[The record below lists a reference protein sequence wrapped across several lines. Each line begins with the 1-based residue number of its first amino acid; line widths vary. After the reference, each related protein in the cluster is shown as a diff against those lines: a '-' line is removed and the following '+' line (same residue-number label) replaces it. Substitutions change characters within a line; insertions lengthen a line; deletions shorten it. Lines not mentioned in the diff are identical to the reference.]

1 MKKKY
6 LLLLPEIILVFL
18 SGYWFLENYFGN
30 NHVNFFALGLF
41 SILLLQMIF
50 QNKFIGMFL
59 ATITSLFSIY
69 MVFAVLSEFKEFPN
83 FTNEALQLL
92 LIGLL
97 LCLLLFTSS
106 IVMIY
111 KFLSKVF

>member
-6 LLLLPEIILVFL
+6 LLLVPEIIIVIL

-30 NHVNFFALGLF
+30 NHINFFALGL
-41 SILLLQMIF
+41 LLIMVLQMIF

-59 ATITSLFSIY
+59 ATVTSLFSIY
-69 MVFAVLSEFKEFPN
+69 MVFAVLSEFKEFPS

-92 LIGLL
+92 LVGLL